1 MCNCDVHPGPSCEVR
16 ANRKGG
22 FQPHTS
28 ESLITRRGSC
38 KRELRSH
45 SPKLARL
52 PATALL
58 SLDPCDSHAESFL
71 LFAFLSCF
79 PYSWRVPSTDK
90 LST

>member
-58 SLDPCDSHAESFL
+58 NHVTPMRNLSCYLRSSAVSLTVG
-71 LFAFLSCF
+71 AFLQQIN
-79 PYSWRVPSTDK
+79 
-90 LST
+90 